1 MTIPRHGHRLLSGDR
16 TGDQKDRG
24 STSLTPKMVASQWK
38 PGESGNPSGRPKTK
52 PITDALRELMAE
64 EYTGKEERF
73 RGLTNAQVLAL
84 RLFEM
89 AEGGDLK
96 ALEELATRLEGR
108 APQAVTMAG
117 ENGGPIA
124 FTTLS
129 REDNEKRIAELLA
142 LAGGTDHDND

>member
-1 MTIPRHGHRLLSGDR
+1 MTIPRHGHRTSQGSGQPNR
-16 TGDQKDRG
+16 TI
-24 STSLTPKMVASQWK
+24 TSEMQAAQWR
-38 PGESGNPSGRPKTK
+38 PGQSGNVGGRPKTK

-73 RGLTNAQVLAL
+73 KGLTNAQVLAL

-124 FTTLS
+124 FMTLS

-142 LAGGTDHDND
+142 LAGGSDRDND

>member
-1 MTIPRHGHRLLSGDR
+1 MPAQGLEPAMSLQPNRTI
-16 TGDQKDRG
+16 
-24 STSLTPKMVASQWK
+24 TPAMAAAQWR
-38 PGESGNPSGRPKTK
+38 PGQSGNVGGRPKTK

-108 APQAVTMAG
+108 APQAVTMRDAG
-117 ENGGPIA
+117 
-124 FTTLS
+124 
-129 REDNEKRIAELLA
+129 R
-142 LAGGTDHDND
+142 